1 MDTKHQLLFTE
12 IQNKI
17 LLGEWYHGMLMP
29 TEAELCRMYHVSR
42 ITVRRSMDDLERIGL
57 INRVQGKGSF
67 VCHNILRSGEG
78 QKGFSQHLRDMGILV
93 RSRLLKKEQIRATAD
108 IYMRLR
114 LPRNDTGIVW
124 HFSRLRIIG
133 ENPVALMNTYTSLEM
148 GNQMLAF
155 DLERESFYYLYEK
168 ISGKKIITTDSTVT
182 AIKPNGEVCKLLQVE
197 HDSAH
202 ILYKSI
208 AYFDDDE
215 PVELSYSVFNAN
227 LYEFSVNMNSARLVR
242 PL

>member
-1 MDTKHQLLFTE
+1 MNTKHQFLFTE

-17 LLGEWYHGMLMP
+17 LSGEWYRGMLMP
-29 TEAELCRMYHVSR
+29 TETELCRLYRVSR
-42 ITVRRSMDDLERIGL
+42 ITVRRSLDDLERIGL

-67 VCHNILRSGEG
+67 VCHGILRSGEG

-93 RSRLLKKEQIRATAD
+93 RNSLLQKGQIRATAD
-108 IYMRLR
+108 ICMRLH
-114 LPRNDTGIVW
+114 LPDDTETVW

-133 ENPVALMNTYTSLEM
+133 EKVAALMNTYVPLDL
-148 GNQMLAF
+148 GNRMLAF
-155 DLERESFYYLYEK
+155 DLEKESFYYLYEK

-182 AIKPNGEVCKLLQVE
+182 AIKPDREICKLLRVE
-197 HDSAH
+197 YDSAH

-208 AYFDDDE
+208 GYFGDNE
-215 PVELSYSVFNAN
+215 PAELSYSVFNAD
-227 LYEFSVNMNSARLVR
+227 LYEFSVNMHNVRLMR